1 MGCSVSAPA
10 VKVLIAVAVDTSGE
24 WAANGRSGRPSE
36 DSAMFVKAAA
46 NLGPEKI
53 VHWVEAWLPLPERRT
68 FAGFV
73 KDSP

>member
-1 MGCSVSAPA
+1 
-10 VKVLIAVAVDTSGE
+10 
-24 WAANGRSGRPSE
+24 
-36 DSAMFVKAAA
+36 MFVKAAA

-68 FAGFV
+68 FAGLV